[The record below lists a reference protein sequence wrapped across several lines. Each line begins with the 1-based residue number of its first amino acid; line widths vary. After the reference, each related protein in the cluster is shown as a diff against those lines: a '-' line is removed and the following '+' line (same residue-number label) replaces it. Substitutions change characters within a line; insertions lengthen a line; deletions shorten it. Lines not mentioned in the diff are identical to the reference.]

1 MSNKTKQTGLTLI
14 EMMIAMVLGLFV
26 TAVIITVFSTNVR
39 SSTENIKMIRLNQ
52 ELRGVM
58 TMMVDELKRAGY
70 SGKPSVSVFN
80 DDFNIS
86 SSCVRYAY
94 DADSDADT
102 GDTAPEGNE
111 RFGFKLDD
119 NTVKWTSSGGDPGAT
134 LGSPDCDDGTWDKLT
149 DTNLAFITTLNFDIS
164 GSANSRNVSGLSAL
178 TATTGV
184 SVYDVTITI
193 TGTTDFPPAGADA
206 NDPRRTITE
215 TVRIRNED
223 PKD

>member
-1 MSNKTKQTGLTLI
+1 MYNQKQAGLTLI

-58 TMMVDELKRAGY
+58 TMMVDELKRSGY
-70 SGKPSVSVFN
+70 SNIPTVSAFN

-86 SSCVRYAY
+86 STCVRYAY
-94 DADSDADT
+94 DADSDAED
-102 GDTAPEGNE
+102 GDLVPENKE
-111 RFGFKLDD
+111 RFGFKFDD
-119 NTVKWTSSGGDPGAT
+119 DAVKWTTSGGNTGA
-134 LGSPDCDDGTWDKLT
+134 LGSPDCDNGSWQKLT
-149 DTNLAFITTLNFDIS
+149 DENIAFITTLNFDIS
-164 GSANSRNVSGLSAL
+164 GSANTHDVSGLTAL
-178 TATTGV
+178 TTTDGV
-184 SVYDVTITI
+184 SVYDVTITL
-193 TGTTDFPPAGADA
+193 TGTTDLPHSSDV

-215 TVRIRNED
+215 TIRIRNED